1 MSSRPLFL
9 KDGWIVTQDHQR
21 SIFRGS
27 ILIESGR
34 IARILRSDP
43 EPMPH
48 EIPTDAETLDVEGA
62 VLVPAL
68 INSHYHLGET
78 IFRSKADGLD
88 LTAYL
93 DLSHNSYLDSRWY
106 EHRQRIHSLSA
117 HIALLEA
124 ARQGVGT
131 VCVSRGWEEVRTLG
145 LCSVS
150 CYPVI
155 HIRKLEDL
163 YASFDA
169 DFARIYEQ
177 YRSPQVRVGVFVQS
191 LTTIDDDKLSAISKK
206 LRELDDVPLVVHVAE
221 TRSEVEK
228 IRSERG
234 LSPVQLLD
242 RLGLLGPR
250 TVCVH
255 CVHLDD
261 VDLDLIAE
269 RRPGLVLC
277 PVANLKLG
285 DGIPPVRLL
294 TETGAPVAAGTDG
307 LATNNSASVLESA
320 KLCALLGGLS
330 PQRAF
335 DLVTTGAADVLR
347 LPLQGRI
354 SVGADASVAAFRPYH
369 SSVQPWGASNLLS
382 HLVFNFAGF
391 VLETLIVQGRKVI
404 CRGEVVSADERLLV
418 ARFRAMQAEME
429 QAETEDVSSDT

>member
-1 MSSRPLFL
+1 M
-9 KDGWIVTQDHQR
+9 TQDPRR
-21 SIFRGS
+21 STFKGS
-27 ILIESGR
+27 VLIESGR
-34 IARILRSDP
+34 ITRILTSDQGLTCN
-43 EPMPH
+43 
-48 EIPTDAETLDVEGA
+48 EIPADSETLDIEGA

-68 INSHYHLGET
+68 INGHYHLGET

-88 LTAYL
+88 LAAYL

-131 VCVSRGWEEVRTLG
+131 VCVSRGWEEVRALG

-155 HIRKLEDL
+155 RVRKLEDL

-169 DFARIYEQ
+169 DFARIYERYHSQ
-177 YRSPQVRVGVFVQS
+177 QVRVGIFVQS
-191 LTTIDDDKLSAISKK
+191 LSTVDDEKLLAISGW
-206 LRELDDVPLVVHVAE
+206 LREKNDVMLVIHVSE

-228 IRSERG
+228 LRSERG
-234 LSPVQLLD
+234 MSPFQLLD

-255 CVHLDD
+255 CVHVDER
-261 VDLDLIAE
+261 DLDLIAE
-269 RRPGLVLC
+269 RKPGLVLC

-320 KLCALLGGLS
+320 KLCALLGRLS
-330 PQRAF
+330 AQRAF
-335 DLVTTGAADVLR
+335 DLVTTGAADVLK
-347 LPLQGRI
+347 LPRQGRI
-354 SVGADASVAAFRPYH
+354 EVGAEASVAVFRPYR
-369 SSVQPWGASNLLS
+369 SSAQPWSASNILS

-391 VLETLIVQGRKVI
+391 LLETLIVQGRKVI
-404 CRGEVVSADERLLV
+404 WRGEMVAADEGRLV
-418 ARFRAMQAEME
+418 AQFQAMQAEME
-429 QAETEDVSSDT
+429 RAETEDV